1 MIYLDHNATT
11 PMHPEVLTAMLP
23 YMRGPCGNP
32 ASVHHAGRAARQG
45 MDQARR
51 QVASLIGVH
60 DSLVC
65 FTSGATEANNLAILG
80 VGGMQ
85 KQPGHAI
92 TSRTEHPSV
101 LEAFGVLQQQGHR
114 VTYLDC
120 DSEGRIAPESLQSHV
135 TPDTFLVSIMH
146 ANNETGVIQPI
157 AALADMCRKQ
167 GVLFH
172 TDVVQSIARL
182 PWDKEAMAADLIT
195 LSSHKLGGP
204 MGVGALIM
212 DRTLA
217 LTPMIVGGGQ
227 ERGRR
232 AGTPNVAGIV
242 GFGAAAD
249 WLNKHRQDTVTSMT
263 RLHAFLETSLTEK
276 IPGLV
281 IFSHHAPRIANT
293 TLLGIDGLHGETLVM
308 NLDLVGF
315 SVSSGSACA
324 SGKGEG
330 SHVLAA
336 MGVPQSLALSAIRIS
351 IGWNTQVQQLER
363 FIHQFAQI
371 VARLQGG
378 ATVR

>member
-23 YMRGPCGNP
+23 YLRGPCGNP
-32 ASVHHAGRAARQG
+32 TSVHFAGRAARQG
-45 MDQARR
+45 VDQARR
-51 QVASLIGVH
+51 QVAGLFAAH
-60 DSLVC
+60 ESLVT

-101 LEAFGVLQQQGHR
+101 LEAFSLLQQQGHR
-114 VTYLDC
+114 VTLLDC
-120 DSEGRIAPESLQSHV
+120 DQDGIISPELLQLHL

-146 ANNETGVIQPI
+146 ANNETGLIQPI
-157 AALADMCRKQ
+157 APLSALCRQQ

-172 TDVVQSIARL
+172 TDVVQSIGRL
-182 PWDKEAMAADLIT
+182 PWDKEAMAADLIS

-204 MGVGALIM
+204 MGVGALVM

-217 LTPMIVGGGQ
+217 LKPMIVGGGQ

-232 AGTPNVAGIV
+232 AGTPNVAGLV

-249 WLNKHRQDTVTSMT
+249 WLNKHRQETVTSMT
-263 RLHAFLETSLTEK
+263 RLRTYLETSLTEK
-276 IPGLV
+276 IPNLV
-281 IFSHHAPRIANT
+281 IFSRHAPRIANT

-308 NLDLVGF
+308 NLDLAGF
-315 SVSSGSACA
+315 AVSSGAACA
-324 SGKGEG
+324 SGKGKG

-336 MGVPQSLALSAIRIS
+336 MGVPQPLALSAIRLS
-351 IGWNTQVQQLER
+351 IGWNTPVKQLDQ
-363 FIHQFAQI
+363 FIHQFAHI

-378 ATVR
+378 ANAR